1 MYAACRPFHV
11 VSQGANQDET
21 KEVTID
27 GEHTLADTVLQRH
40 PCQYLK
46 ACKPQM
52 NECKTE
58 MHRSHAVV
66 LLRMQQ
72 RDVLMSIVAGAAP
85 SCMELDTSS
94 VTRLTASVL

>member
-1 MYAACRPFHV
+1 
-11 VSQGANQDET
+11 
-21 KEVTID
+21 
-27 GEHTLADTVLQRH
+27 
-40 PCQYLK
+40 LK

-85 SCMELDTSS
+85 
-94 VTRLTASVL
+94 